1 MMEIICC
8 ESIQEIVSHEGDA
21 SDKDEKIV
29 FKELQALYLKDLQE
43 LKCFYSGN
51 FTVCFPSLE
60 QVFVINC
67 HKMETF
73 CPGAINA
80 DKLLGVKFQDMSDV
94 VLLDIDLNSTIQ
106 KEFLAQVKSNSD
118 IAVKGQENEVDGKDS
133 L

>member
-1 MMEIICC
+1 MEIICC

-21 SDKDEKIV
+21 SDEDEKII
-29 FKELQALYLKDLQE
+29 FEELQALYLKNLQE

-73 CPGAINA
+73 CPGTVNA
-80 DKLLGVKFQDMSDV
+80 DKLLRVKFQDMSDA

-106 KEFLAQVKSNSD
+106 KEFLTQVKPSSD
-118 IAVKGQENEVDGKDS
+118 VAAKEEENEVDGKDS